1 MLTAV
6 IDNKE
11 GTFDE
16 RQIKQYTFSLVV
28 YFCAV
33 LTACYSVP
41 VFFQVVLL
49 SSYYEYMK
57 IQETAAAAKQIK
69 DAWFQEP
76 DNLNNIVSNI
86 ADTQKIYIEIS
97 DSNRPY
103 FRASSVDKSNK
114 EVYSLITSLDPEDM
128 KEVISGENTF
138 FTATIPRTKND
149 SKAIVLISQ
158 LDDGTE
164 STFFNTNGVVRLY
177 IFNYLEPLGT
187 TTDILHS
194 QLNLTA
200 GIIIIAAVIMSVIF
214 LTAYPSLS
222 SIYQKRL

>member
-1 MLTAV
+1 MKDRLNSIRFRSWFIFV
-6 IDNKE
+6 L
-11 GTFDE
+11 
-16 RQIKQYTFSLVV
+16 FSLLVIV
-28 YFCAV
+28 FLY
-33 LTACYSVP
+33 
-41 VFFQVVLL
+41 FFQVVLL

-69 DAWFQEP
+69 DAWFQQP

-164 STFFNTNGVVRLY
+164 STFFNTNGVVRL
-177 IFNYLEPLGT
+177 
-187 TTDILHS
+187 
-194 QLNLTA
+194 
-200 GIIIIAAVIMSVIF
+200 
-214 LTAYPSLS
+214 
-222 SIYQKRL
+222 

>member
-1 MLTAV
+1 MKDRLNSIRFRSWFIFV
-6 IDNKE
+6 L
-11 GTFDE
+11 
-16 RQIKQYTFSLVV
+16 FSLLVIV
-28 YFCAV
+28 FLY
-33 LTACYSVP
+33 
-41 VFFQVVLL
+41 FFQVVLL

-69 DAWFQEP
+69 DAWFQQP

-214 LTAYPSLS
+214 SN
-222 SIYQKRL
+222 SISKPIINISKAALKLPQ

>member
-1 MLTAV
+1 M
-6 IDNKE
+6 
-11 GTFDE
+11 
-16 RQIKQYTFSLVV
+16 
-28 YFCAV
+28 
-33 LTACYSVP
+33 
-41 VFFQVVLL
+41 
-49 SSYYEYMK
+49 
-57 IQETAAAAKQIK
+57 
-69 DAWFQEP
+69 
-76 DNLNNIVSNI
+76 
-86 ADTQKIYIEIS
+86 
-97 DSNRPY
+97 
-103 FRASSVDKSNK
+103 DKSNK

-187 TTDILHS
+187 TTDILHC

-214 LTAYPSLS
+214 SNSISKPIINISKAALKLPQGQFDMPKQRRQFTEINELTETLS
-222 SIYQKRL
+222 SASVEIAKAVTFPDIFYSTGHLLSGIVATIIIIYASYKELSLIQVACIGCFVVVMIELIL